1 MVPRLQANQKST
13 CCDAVHAIREVRARS
28 PRVRPPIRAP
38 SGLIDQ
44 PAAIAASQANA
55 HVPPMSAP
63 RPGGLAF
70 CFRSASAPACCRSP
84 LDPTITGTSAIII
97 CCPVGLL
104 TSPLGM
110 LEVAERKGGRR
121 IWLAFAGVGSRAGI
135 GIALKYTSGGFHPR
149 IGRRRLLARW
159 QTVSP
164 GGHDGTMTGPCPVDL
179 SSAEPRQAR
188 QASRLATRP
197 RIVRYR
203 MPPIRR
209 NKASSTTR

>member
-1 MVPRLQANQKST
+1 
-13 CCDAVHAIREVRARS
+13 
-28 PRVRPPIRAP
+28 
-38 SGLIDQ
+38 
-44 PAAIAASQANA
+44 
-55 HVPPMSAP
+55 
-63 RPGGLAF
+63 
-70 CFRSASAPACCRSP
+70 

-97 CCPVGLL
+97 CCPVGVL

>member
-28 PRVRPPIRAP
+28 PRVGPPIRAP

-44 PAAIAASQANA
+44 PAAIAASQGQCSCAA
-55 HVPPMSAP
+55 DVRSEAWRP
-63 RPGGLAF
+63 RL

-97 CCPVGLL
+97 CCPVGVL
-104 TSPLGM
+104 TSPLGI

-121 IWLAFAGVGSRAGI
+121 VWLAFAGVGSRAGI

-159 QTVSP
+159 RTVSP

-188 QASRLATRP
+188 QGSAGLPARD
-197 RIVRYR
+197 
-203 MPPIRR
+203 
-209 NKASSTTR
+209 TTANRAIQDAANSPK

>member
-1 MVPRLQANQKST
+1 MLR
-13 CCDAVHAIREVRARS
+13 RS
-28 PRVRPPIRAP
+28 PRHPGSPGAFPAGGTADPSAIRPDRISQLQ
-38 SGLIDQ
+38 SGL
-44 PAAIAASQANA
+44 AGA

-84 LDPTITGTSAIII
+84 LDPTITGTSAIVI
-97 CCPVGLL
+97 CCPVGVL
-104 TSPLGM
+104 TSPLGI
-110 LEVAERKGGRR
+110 LDVAERKGGRR